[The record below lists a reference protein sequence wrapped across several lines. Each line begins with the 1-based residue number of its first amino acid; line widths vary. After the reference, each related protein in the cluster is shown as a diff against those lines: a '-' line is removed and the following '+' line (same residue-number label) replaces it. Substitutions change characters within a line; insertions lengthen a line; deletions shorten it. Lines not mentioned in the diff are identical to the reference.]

1 MHDIKYIRDNFEVFK
16 KKISYRNNT
25 TKIDDILN
33 IDKKNRQ
40 LIQEKETLEKQKKD
54 ISKSKDEKMF
64 QKSKEISNKI
74 KEISDDQFKIKK
86 SLDKILS
93 SIPNIPNEDVPIG
106 PDESFNKVIETKGEI
121 KSKVFK
127 EKSHYELGEQLGM
140 LDFDLATK
148 TTGSRFVFVKDKL
161 ALMER
166 ALSNFML
173 DVHTHQNG
181 YKEISPPLMASENTM
196 FGTGQLPKF
205 ENDQFEIKLDINDE
219 RKFLIPTAEV
229 ILTNIVKNQIIK
241 EVDLPLRFVAS
252 TPCFRKEAGSYGKD
266 TRGMIRQHQFYKVEL
281 VSIVK
286 NNNCLDELE
295 RMTNCATMILDKLK
309 LPYRKIILST
319 GDMGF
324 SAEKTYDIEV
334 WLPSEKKY
342 REISSCSSC
351 GTFQSRRMNS
361 RYKNSKNENVFTG
374 TLNGSGLAVGRTLIA
389 IMENYQQDD
398 GTIIIPETLRPYM
411 NNIDKISSIKS

>member
-1 MHDIKYIRDNFEVFK
+1 MHDIKYIRDNFETFK
-16 KKISYRNNT
+16 KKISNRNNT
-25 TKIDDILN
+25 AKLDNLLN
-33 IDKKNRQ
+33 IDKENRN

-64 QKSKEISNKI
+64 QKSKEISVKI
-74 KEISDDQFKIKK
+74 KELLDDQLKAKYQ
-86 SLDKILS
+86 LDTILS
-93 SIPNIPNEDVPIG
+93 SIPNIPNDDVPIG
-106 PDESFNKVIETKGEI
+106 SDEKSNKVLETKGEI
-121 KSKVFK
+121 KSKSFK
-127 EKSHYELGEQLGM
+127 EKSHHELGEKLGM
-140 LDFDLATK
+140 LDFDLASK

-166 ALSNFML
+166 ALSNFMI
-173 DVHTHQNG
+173 DIHTSNNG
-181 YKEISPPLMASENTM
+181 YNEISPPLMASENTM

-205 ENDQFEIKLDINDE
+205 ENDQFEIKLDKNDE

-229 ILTNIVKNQIIK
+229 ILTNIVKNQILK
-241 EVDLPLRFVAS
+241 LSDLPLRFVAS

-266 TRGMIRQHQFYKVEL
+266 TKGMIRQHQFYKVEL
-281 VSIVK
+281 VSIVE
-286 NNNCLDELE
+286 NDHCLKELE
-295 RMTNCATMILDKLK
+295 RMTNCATMILDRLK
-309 LPYRKIILST
+309 LPYRKIILCT

-361 RYKNSKNENVFTG
+361 RYKNVKNENVFTG
-374 TLNGSGLAVGRTLIA
+374 TLNGSGLAIGRTLIA
-389 IMENYQQDD
+389 VMENYQDED
-398 GTIIIPETLRPYM
+398 GSIIIPDALRPYM
-411 NNIDKISSIKS
+411 NNMEKISPIKS